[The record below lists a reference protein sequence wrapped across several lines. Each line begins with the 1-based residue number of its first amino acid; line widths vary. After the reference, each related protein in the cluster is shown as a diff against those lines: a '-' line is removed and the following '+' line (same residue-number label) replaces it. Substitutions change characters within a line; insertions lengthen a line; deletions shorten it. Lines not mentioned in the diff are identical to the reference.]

1 MKCKVCKVEIHG
13 RRDKKFCS
21 ASCKNYYHSN
31 LRSVTVKKAK
41 QIDAILHRNRSILLE
56 LLGKNGTQKKI
67 KRLELEKRNFKFK
80 YLTHFYK
87 NKQNKI
93 YHYVYD
99 FAWMEFSDDEV
110 LILRKGL

>member
-1 MKCKVCKVEIHG
+1 MRG
-13 RRDKKFCS
+13 RRDKLFCS
-21 ASCKNYYHSN
+21 VNCKNYYHSN
-31 LRSVTVKKAK
+31 LRSVTVKASKK
-41 QIDAILHRNRSILLE
+41 IDIILHRNRSILLE

-67 KRLELEKRNFKFK
+67 KRIDLERKHFKFK

-87 NKQNKI
+87 NKHGKT

-110 LILRKGL
+110 LILRRNT